1 MIVGREIA
9 NLDLIV
15 QLLPKLLEFFDYFT
29 VSMVCFITEGL
40 SLELDKSNKHMDKF
54 LLTLINLDDC

>member
-1 MIVGREIA
+1 MKVEREIA
-9 NLDLIV
+9 DLDLIV

-40 SLELDKSNKHMDKF
+40 SPDLDK
-54 LLTLINLDDC
+54 